1 MARTAARL
9 AISRA
14 KLMASEHLAGGL
26 PANGYFPSD
35 FPTDT
40 NFPSDFPTDVDAG
53 SPLAA
58 RVETA
63 PATVPRPIDWRV
75 RFADLEGPQHHVAAL
90 GTRPAFVDEQNRYDR
105 VARAID
111 IYRER
116 FAVDG
121 SDPLGARPFEAF
133 PRLAYDHVAAQIR
146 DYERVRWRELTR
158 PSPGISGRDIEVP
171 EITSID
177 AGLEL

>member
-63 PATVPRPIDWRV
+63 PATVPRPIDLRV

>member
-1 MARTAARL
+1 
-9 AISRA
+9 
-14 KLMASEHLAGGL
+14 
-26 PANGYFPSD
+26 
-35 FPTDT
+35 
-40 NFPSDFPTDVDAG
+40 
-53 SPLAA
+53 
-58 RVETA
+58 VEIA
-63 PATVPRPIDWRV
+63 PATATRPVIDWRV
-75 RFADLEGPQHHVAAL
+75 RFADLEGPEHHVAAL